1 MSLSNC
7 KLELKLKWTKYC
19 VLPATGKNKIIHK
32 IDKIICFCSNFIN
45 KNYQNFLA
53 KYLKDQFLGM
63 NAKQKV
69 RIKIRQM
76 NIDILPNQILLESI

>member
-19 VLPATGKNKIIHK
+19 VLPATGKN
-32 IDKIICFCSNFIN
+32 KIICFCSNFIN